1 MNKERESL
9 IQELPEKLH
18 EAYEMADDF
27 AASTNRTEEMQDKL
41 RKKLIE
47 INNIVLKIQEDEQ

>member
-9 IQELPEKLH
+9 IQEMPEKLR
-18 EAYEMADDF
+18 EAYRMADDF

-47 INNIVLKIQEDEQ
+47 INNIALKIQEDEQ